1 MTTVNILG
9 NALSGASGTGSFAGT
24 TSPTFTTPILGTPTS
39 GTLTNCAGLPI
50 AGTTGYGTGVATALA
65 ANVTGSGGIALATS
79 PSFTTPVLGTPSSG
93 TLTSCTGLPLTT
105 GVTGTLPIA
114 NGGTNATSVTI
125 APAATAFAGWDGNKN
140 LSSNS
145 FIEGYATT
153 VTAAQTT
160 TLTVSSAQLQFFTGS
175 TASQIVQMPAV
186 SSLVT
191 GMSWT
196 IVNQATVVITIQSS
210 GSNTILTLPAGATA
224 NLTCVS
230 TSGTGTSS
238 WYGLVNT
245 VVDEW
250 VQYTPTFSAGF
261 GTIASSTV
269 YSRRVGANLEIFG
282 RFVTGTVAGSL
293 ATMTLGYNGT
303 NSNVTSASIIPTLI
317 VAGYVVGTIA
327 AAATIFVTLEASVG
341 VINFGIQNGSNSGL
355 AKANGSAAFSTGA
368 TYSVEASIPITGW

>member
-9 NALSGASGTGSFAGT
+9 NALSGASGSGSFCGNV
-24 TSPTFTTPILGTPTS
+24 SPSLTTPVLGTPTS
-39 GTLTNCAGLPI
+39 GTLTNCTGLPI

-79 PSFTTPVLGTPSSG
+79 PSFTTPALGTPSAG

-105 GVTGTLPIA
+105 GVTGTLPIG

-175 TASQIVQMPAV
+175 TASQIVQMPVV

-245 VVDEW
+245 VIDEW